1 MTAGDGGSI
10 PQGVGRL
17 SIQSDMKFAACAVCL
32 LTLPSI
38 VSGQSCPD
46 VDPAA
51 GYPVSAVSDGPATP
65 EWLTAVARSA
75 AYRWKVPSRRRNL
88 YTGWERVQ
96 RRTLPPEPRWADDW
110 SPKANHQV
118 TATLVLFRN
127 TRRNRLELTEV
138 SGDKTF
144 DESLRTIVNDPMPA
158 SADFPAL
165 PNEAVDS
172 VVIRMILGTVPSDEV
187 VGVVRFAA
195 HQTRIELDRASLRID
210 PPAGH
215 RGDFPTTTVKYDVT
229 ESGRVNPVSIEF
241 VRSTG
246 GRVYENAIRDGL
258 VRARFTPPTS
268 NCRPVAQTVVQ
279 TFGR

>member
-1 MTAGDGGSI
+1 M
-10 PQGVGRL
+10 RL
-17 SIQSDMKFAACAVCL
+17 AACAVCL
-32 LTLPSI
+32 LALPS
-38 VSGQSCPD
+38 VLSGQSCPD

-51 GYPVSAVSDGPATP
+51 GYPVSAVSDGPVNL
-65 EWLTAVARSA
+65 EWLTVVARSA

-88 YTGWERVQ
+88 YAGWERVQ

-110 SPKANHQV
+110 TSKADHQAI
-118 TATLVLFRN
+118 ATLVLFRN
-127 TRRNRLELTEV
+127 AERNRLELTET

-144 DESLRTIVNDPMPA
+144 DESLRSIVNDPMPA

-165 PNEAVDS
+165 PKDAADS
-172 VVIRMILGTVPSDEV
+172 VVIGMVFGAVPSGERV
-187 VGVVRFAA
+187 ALVRFAA

-215 RGDFPTTTVKYDVT
+215 RGDFPIMTVKYDVT
-229 ESGRVNPVSIEF
+229 ESGRVNPASIEF

-246 GRVYENAIRDGL
+246 GRAYENAVRDGL

-268 NCRPVAQTVVQ
+268 NCRPVSQTVVQ